1 MARLF
6 LFNPSHE
13 MALASD
19 TSHYTPPKHIQ
30 RMEADLSM
38 LPSLWADE
46 SDLILTPGGVCD
58 CNGRRVHLDLSVDRQ
73 GQSVVPMPWGW
84 NKSVRNQFLR
94 LGVDESRMP
103 SVGELDMWRTFS
115 SRRWSASYNAR
126 LYEQTGCTSWF
137 VDNCM
142 AFCEDGDALSS
153 WLSVYPGTP
162 FILKS
167 EYSSSGRG
175 NRVVSGNC
183 PQSSPGVPQPPI
195 SVRNMVVDR
204 FYNNKVLDFAMEFE
218 VTAESVRY
226 LGLSVFKTT
235 SEGKYLYNYV
245 ASQQELS
252 MVVQSYMTPCAAGV
266 LDELAHVHADLL
278 STSLLG
284 NYRGVVG
291 IDMMVVED
299 GRIHP
304 CVEINL
310 RMNMGVVAMML
321 YEKGLTGVTQP
332 FFSHTQFC
340 PLVENGTFRIAVRR

>member
-1 MARLF
+1 MAHLL

-19 TSHYTPPKHIQ
+19 AGNYTPPKQIQ

-38 LPSLWADE
+38 LPSLWADD
-46 SDLILTPGGVCD
+46 SDLILMPEGVCD
-58 CNGRRVHLDLSVDRQ
+58 RNGVRVALDPSA
-73 GQSVVPMPWGW
+73 VPIPWGW
-84 NKSVRNQFLR
+84 NRSVRNRFLR
-94 LGVDESRMP
+94 LGVDERLVP
-103 SVGELDMWRTFS
+103 SVGELDAWRAFS

-126 LYEQTGCTSWF
+126 LYEQTGRTPWL

-142 AFCEDGDALSS
+142 AFCEDGDALTEWSS
-153 WLSVYPGTP
+153 VCPGCP

-175 NRVVSGNC
+175 NRVVGGNVTR
-183 PQSSPGVPQPPI
+183 PSLT
-195 SVRNMVVDR
+195 VRNMVVDR

-235 SEGKYLYNYV
+235 SEGKYLYNLM
-245 ASQQELS
+245 ASQSELT
-252 MVVQSYMTPCAAGV
+252 MMVQSLMPSDCGDV
-266 LDELAHVHADLL
+266 LDGLANVHTDLL
-278 STSLLG
+278 TNSLLG
-284 NYRGVVG
+284 NYRGIVG
-291 IDMMVVED
+291 IDMMVVEG

-321 YEKGLTGVTQP
+321 YAKELTTVTQP
-332 FFSHTQFC
+332 FFSHTQFH
-340 PLVENGTFRIAVRR
+340 PIVENGMFRIAVRR